1 MEDKNMNR
9 IIKIF
14 IGIFCFL
21 AIFSCNN
28 NNNISSAPISGATT
42 TTIDDGMATVEIRIH
57 DQPFKKSGKTVTEL
71 NITVKEIN
79 IVNADGEV
87 VPCPMKEV
95 KRLNILDIAKSNPVV
110 LSSVSVP
117 RGLYKQLRLV
127 ISDDSTIVVDGE
139 EFDIKIPSG
148 QQSGVKLD
156 GDFYINNKFFRLDL
170 DFKPEESVIYNKG
183 QGYKMKPVIHISD
196 SSEILGFFR
205 GFLNFGDG
213 KGGTEAVVELNYDNS
228 LRMKVSDYPD
238 NIVYGS
244 YQYNTVSNQLVLSN
258 LKTDIPKVDIWGNV
272 TGTERKRLSELQ
284 DDVPDP
290 VTLGVSAWNPNEII
304 TVSVNNIENKLYRVD
319 RFNFSESTTFT
330 SLDVTVKYPDSSK
343 SGCTILTEVVF
354 SGNGSPTITQESV
367 IVDNG
372 TIVHFEIPDSY
383 IRGTETT
390 VTIDSYLFNAASK
403 LKRAFGYSGGQ
414 LTFGM
419 HNSHFAEMT
428 TNPWQPPH
436 TFEIVKG
443 EKNKASIE
451 FPHRLNIKMN
461 HSNWT
466 DNNPVVTWDAYPGA
480 NNGYLVF
487 ALVKDKQKN
496 PNGDDL
502 DGAEI
507 WDIAAYKKVKDTKY
521 EIFSNLIS
529 FKPIYYSQGVI
540 QPAIKKGDVVRI
552 EVFVLDGTD
561 TFSTRKHK
569 GCLYMDSLNV
579 IR

>member
-1 MEDKNMNR
+1 MNR
-9 IIKIF
+9 MIKIF
-14 IGIFCFL
+14 IGILCFL

-28 NNNISSAPISGATT
+28 DDNITTTKVNGATT
-42 TTIDDGMATVEIRIH
+42 NTIDDGMATVEIRIH

-79 IVNADGEV
+79 IVNAAGDV
-87 VPCPMKEV
+87 IPCPMKEV

-139 EFDIKIPSG
+139 KFDIKIPSG

-183 QGYKMKPVIHISD
+183 QGYKMKPVIHISNTA
-196 SSEILGFFR
+196 EILGFFR
-205 GFLNFGDG
+205 GYLNFGDG
-213 KGGTEAVVELNYDNS
+213 KSGCETVVELNSDNS

-244 YQYNTVSNQLVLSN
+244 YQYNTVSNQLVLRD
-258 LKTDIPKVDIWGNV
+258 LKTDIPIVDIWGNV
-272 TGTERKRLSELQ
+272 TGTERKNLSELQ

-319 RFNFSESTTFT
+319 NFNFSESTTFT
-330 SLDVTVKYPDSSK
+330 SLDVTVKYPDNSK
-343 SGCTILTEVVF
+343 NGCTILTEVVF

-372 TIVHFEIPDSY
+372 TVVHFEIPDSY
-383 IRGTETT
+383 LRGNSAT
-390 VTIDSYLFNAASK
+390 VTIDAYLFDETSDY
-403 LKRAFGYSGGQ
+403 KRAFRYSGGH

-419 HNSHFAEMT
+419 HNSYIAEMT
-428 TNPWQPPH
+428 ANPWQPPH
-436 TFEIVKG
+436 TFEIVKS
-443 EKNKASIE
+443 EKNKAAIE

-461 HSNWT
+461 HQNWT

-487 ALVKDKQKN
+487 VLVKDTQSN

-507 WDIAAYKKVKDTKY
+507 WDIAAYDKVDTTEY
-521 EIFSNLIS
+521 EVFSNLIS
-529 FKPIYYSQGVI
+529 FTEIANSEFVLEPSI
-540 QPAIKKGDVVRI
+540 QSGDIIRV
-552 EVFVLDGTD
+552 EVFVLDGSD
-561 TFSTRKHK
+561 TFSTRQHK

-579 IR
+579 VR

>member
-1 MEDKNMNR
+1 MNR
-9 IIKIF
+9 MIKIF
-14 IGIFCFL
+14 IGLLCSL
-21 AIFSCNN
+21 ALFSCNN
-28 NNNISSAPISGATT
+28 DDGITTAKISDATT
-42 TTIDDGMATVEIRIH
+42 TTIDDGMAILEIRMH
-57 DQPFKKSGKTVTEL
+57 DEPFQKSGKTVTEL

-79 IVNADGEV
+79 IVNADGDV
-87 VPCPMKEV
+87 IPCPMKEI

-117 RGLYKQLRLV
+117 KGLYKQLRLV
-127 ISDDSTIVVDGE
+127 VSDDSTIVVDGE

-170 DFKPEESVIYNKG
+170 DFKPEESVIYKKG

-205 GFLNFGDG
+205 GYLNFGDG

-244 YQYNTVSNQLVLSN
+244 YQYNTVSNQLLLSN
-258 LKTDIPKVDIWGNV
+258 LKTDIPKVDIWGKV
-272 TGTERKRLSELQ
+272 IGTERKRLSELQ

-319 RFNFSESTTFT
+319 QFNFSESTTFT
-330 SLDVTVKYPDSSK
+330 SLDVTVKYPDNSK
-343 SGCTILTEVVF
+343 NGCTILTEVVF
-354 SGNGSPTITQESV
+354 SGNGSPTITQQAV
-367 IVDNG
+367 IVDDG

-383 IRGTETT
+383 IRGTETN
-390 VTIDSYLFNAASK
+390 VTIDSYLFDETSSLN
-403 LKRAFGYSGGQ
+403 RALRYSGGH

-419 HNSHFAEMT
+419 HNAYIAEMT
-428 TNPWQPPH
+428 ANPWQPPH

-451 FPHRLNIKMN
+451 FPHRLNIKMD
-461 HSNWT
+461 HQNWT
-466 DNNPVVTWDAYPGA
+466 DNNPVVSWDAYPGA
-480 NNGYLVF
+480 NNGYFVLV
-487 ALVKDKQKN
+487 LVKDMQSN

-502 DGAEI
+502 DGADA
-507 WDIAAYKKVKDTKY
+507 WDIACYDKIDDTQY

-529 FKPIYYSQGVI
+529 FTPIYNSEFVI
-540 QPAIKKGDVVRI
+540 PPSIQTGDCIRV
-552 EVFVLDGTD
+552 EVFVLDGSD
-561 TFSTRKHK
+561 TFSTRQHK
-569 GCLYMDSLNV
+569 GCLYMDSLNE